1 MIRLERSD
9 FEDMKRLT
17 RLSSTI
23 SMKPEEFRARF
34 GYVVGL

>member
-1 MIRLERSD
+1 
-9 FEDMKRLT
+9 MKRLT
-17 RLSSTI
+17 RLASTI